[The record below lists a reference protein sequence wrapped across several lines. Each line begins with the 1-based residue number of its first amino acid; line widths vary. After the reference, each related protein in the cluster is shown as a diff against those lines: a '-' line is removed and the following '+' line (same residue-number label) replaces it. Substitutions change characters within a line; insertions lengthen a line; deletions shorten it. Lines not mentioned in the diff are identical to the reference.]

1 MRTSGKSVKIAGL
14 VATARRIAAWRAT
27 RRVGSPM
34 PEKLW
39 GEAVRL
45 AQIHGVRAAA
55 VGLGVDY
62 GKLRKLATTM
72 AAKGLAK
79 TGRTRRVSGPA
90 FIDMGSV
97 GELAG
102 GSEPLVRGATTV
114 IEVDFV
120 TGDRLA
126 IRTSGEQPLDV
137 AQLVRE
143 VRGGR

>member
-1 MRTSGKSVKIAGL
+1 MRTSAKKEETAGL
-14 VATARRIAAWRAT
+14 GATARRVAAWRAR

-62 GKLRKLATTM
+62 GKLRKLATL
-72 AAKGLAK
+72 AGRGLARA
-79 TGRTRRVSGPA
+79 GRARRVSGPA
-90 FIDMGSV
+90 FIDMGPV

-102 GSEPLVRGATTV
+102 GSEPLARGGTTV

-126 IRTSGEQPLDV
+126 IRTSGEQPVDV

-143 VRGGR
+143 FRGKP

>member
-1 MRTSGKSVKIAGL
+1 
-14 VATARRIAAWRAT
+14 
-27 RRVGSPM
+27 M
-34 PEKLW
+34 PEALW

-55 VGLGVDY
+55 LGLGVDY
-62 GKLRKLATTM
+62 GKLRRLATG
-72 AAKGLAK
+72 AVKGLAK
-79 TGRTRRVSGPA
+79 AGRAGRACGPA
-90 FIDMGSV
+90 FIDMGPV

-102 GSEPLVRGATTV
+102 GSEPLARGGTTV

-126 IRTSGEQPLDV
+126 IRTSGEQPVDV

-143 VRGGR
+143 FRGRR

>member
-1 MRTSGKSVKIAGL
+1 MPTSAKKLEIAGL
-14 VATARRIAAWRAT
+14 GATARRIAAWRAT

-34 PEKLW
+34 PERLW

-62 GKLRKLATTM
+62 GKLRKLATG
-72 AAKGLAK
+72 ALKGLVKA
-79 TGRTRRVSGPA
+79 GRARRGSGPT
-90 FIDMGSV
+90 FIDVGTA

-102 GSEPLVRGATTV
+102 GSAPLVRGGTTV
-114 IEVDFV
+114 IEVDFA

-143 VRGGR
+143 FRGGR